1 MDMSLLLA
9 KIRDCL
15 WARPLAPLFRP
26 LDRASLPDMCGK
38 TIVVIAPSSG
48 VRYIQHPM
56 FKSIR
61 DEALGAL
68 AEPDTNKSRNGRVK
82 EEWRPASDADEQRS
96 DESMSDVCQ
105 RRLDLVERVESCI
118 LALVRTL
125 LVPEIEATHNL
136 IDYGATSLT
145 AMMLLGKIRPALDGV
160 LEGAEIRGLKLAVIK
175 ESCGD
180 RHEILLTVY
189 VIDTRGV
196 ALKQDDTL
204 GVIYWWS
211 TVVAETRL
219 LRRILKCC
227 APASAAVPQT

>member
-1 MDMSLLLA
+1 MRKD
-9 KIRDCL
+9 DC
-15 WARPLAPLFRP
+15 RHC
-26 LDRASLPDMCGK
+26 SIEGG
-38 TIVVIAPSSG
+38 VI
-48 VRYIQHPM
+48 
-56 FKSIR
+56 FSIHVQKHR
-61 DEALGAL
+61 DEAWAL

-96 DESMSDVCQ
+96 DESMSEVCQ

-175 ESCGD
+175 EVVG
-180 RHEILLTVY
+180 
-189 VIDTRGV
+189 IDTICHGV
-196 ALKQDDTL
+196 CGAIPGLH
-204 GVIYWWS
+204 
-211 TVVAETRL
+211 
-219 LRRILKCC
+219 
-227 APASAAVPQT
+227 